1 MCESIDRMSIFTTV
15 YVCIYSTYIYIYI
28 YTLYLMIVQGNVK
41 WYNEIHARP

>member
-15 YVCIYSTYIYIYI
+15 YVCIYSTYIYIY
-28 YTLYLMIVQGNVK
+28 TLYLMIVQGNIK